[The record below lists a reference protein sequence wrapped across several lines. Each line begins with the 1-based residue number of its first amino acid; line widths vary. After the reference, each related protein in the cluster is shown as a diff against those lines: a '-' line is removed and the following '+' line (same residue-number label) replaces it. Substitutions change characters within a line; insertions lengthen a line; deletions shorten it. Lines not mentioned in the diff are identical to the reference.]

1 MQQRS
6 TKYEC
11 EYISGLSVCGW
22 LGDLYTCVY
31 LDLCH
36 MTVLYICSSGS
47 LAIIGGWYM
56 HSTSPMHPFPPCMVL
71 CCLSFGRLLFWSECK
86 IVGTLEPGGTL
97 LEMVRRCSM
106 TGLSLHIVLLFTWIG
121 WVRNCWVW
129 GVNIYACH
137 VCSLNYPQCGVDN
150 TRQVC
155 LWLLRVPHCCF
166 SS

>member
-1 MQQRS
+1 M
-6 TKYEC
+6 C
-11 EYISGLSVCGW
+11 L
-22 LGDLYTCVY
+22 
-31 LDLCH
+31 
-36 MTVLYICSSGS
+36 SGS
-47 LAIIGGWYM
+47 LPHDRTVHMFIWIFGNHWLVGYM

-71 CCLSFGRLLFWSECK
+71 CCLSFVCLLFWSECK

-137 VCSLNYPQCGVDN
+137 VCSLYPQCGVDN

-155 LWLLRVPHCCF
+155 LWLLRVLHCCF